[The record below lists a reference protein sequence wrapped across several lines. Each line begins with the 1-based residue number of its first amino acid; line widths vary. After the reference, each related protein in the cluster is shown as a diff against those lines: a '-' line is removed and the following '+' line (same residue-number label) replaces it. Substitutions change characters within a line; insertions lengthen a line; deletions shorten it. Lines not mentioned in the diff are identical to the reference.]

1 MNDETKRCPFCN
13 EEINAKAIKC
23 KHCLSML
30 VAGVDPLN
38 PVPVNIPS
46 VQQPPP
52 VGGATKALMYMLTTF
67 IPLIGLIAGFVYRA
81 KPNPETKKFGNNL
94 LIFSIAMLVI
104 NFVFFVFAV
113 RSAINYYRNM
123 SMTLNGLN
131 AFQ

>member
-30 VAGVDPLN
+30 VSGADPLN